1 MLFIEKKLK
10 LAIERTTSIPFD
22 GVPFD
27 KDKYLK
33 ETSRLKILKKYLH
46 KYLFLFLNKQFSL
59 QTKFIPP
66 NTKCLWLYTGKR
78 NIGDAIMDLSGRSL
92 LKDHRVH
99 VDLLTLPNLK
109 EVFQEDDI
117 FLNVYDNISDVENEQ
132 YDFIIL
138 SEFNHPSMRLKVR
151 HFPKIKFA
159 CLFGFFYGPDRNQ
172 TLFSHHAINQVFQL
186 GFDKI
191 KLSKIA
197 KPYLNANINN
207 QKIESISKPYIA
219 LSIGGIDPDR
229 SYQHWVEF
237 LHLIDSEKCHL
248 ERNNLSIA
256 LLGSGNGKDMA
267 NQILRESFNNISIH
281 NFVGK
286 LSILES
292 RELISQAKIFIACDG
307 GLMHAGHS
315 TGTPSISLFRN
326 QEPPEFRLTESC
338 HSTPIQST
346 GDVNGIPPHDIYK
359 AYLDLMDN
367 KPHE

>member
-207 QKIESISKPYIA
+207 QKIEPNSKPYIA

-237 LHLIDSEKCHL
+237 LHLLDNSLDSNTLHIK
-248 ERNNLSIA
+248 NIV
-256 LLGSGNGKDMA
+256 LLGSANGLESSQRIEKEQF
-267 NQILRESFNNISIH
+267 NQIIIH
-281 NFVGK
+281 NYVNQAN
-286 LSILES
+286 ILES
-292 RELISQAKIFIACDG
+292 RHLISNARILIACDG
-307 GLMHAGHS
+307 GLMHIGH
-315 TGTPSISLFRN
+315 TTKTPSISLFRI
-326 QEPPEFRLTESC
+326 QEPPEFRLTRSC

-346 GDVNGIPPHDIYK
+346 GDVSDISPK
-359 AYLDLMDN
+359 TIWATLLGAFN
-367 KPHE
+367 HRNV